1 MRGIA
6 IVLLA
11 AMKNANLKIKKVGL
25 FICPFYLLIF
35 NTFAQ
40 AQPIVPAADGTGTA
54 VTPSGNRYDINGGS
68 LSGDGANLFHSFGQ
82 FGLNEG
88 QIANFLTNPGIQNI
102 LARIAGGDA
111 SLINGLITVTGGNSN
126 LFLINPAGIVFGPNA
141 SLNVPAAFTA
151 TTATGVG
158 FGSNLFNAAGTNNFS
173 ALVGTPNAFY
183 FGAGVPGSI
192 VNAGNLAVT
201 PGQNLALLGGT
212 VVSTGQLS
220 APGGQIT
227 VAAVPG
233 DRVLRIS
240 QPGHLLSLEIPTG
253 GNFGNSQQTLNPISL
268 PQLLTGTG
276 QNQAAGVAVA
286 DDGSVR
292 LVSSGL
298 QVNSGDVAISANI
311 SGLPELNAGSA
322 NLSAAGNLTLAG
334 ARLQTMGD
342 LSLLGS
348 DAVRVRDS
356 AQNPFLA
363 LAGGN
368 LYIQGDRTIDILTQN
383 AIGGLSLPAQFQSGG
398 NLSLVSNG
406 VISGDSHFVSGS
418 NFSVRNLS
426 GMPGN
431 FVSLFDPIISSE
443 GDVFFGDYTGVSLKV
458 EAKGSIVADEITIT
472 GPDIALGNEN
482 LSRDEDIATLRS
494 SPALILRAGV
504 PNLKNPPNP
513 GTDSLGEDAIFI
525 DSSLSNNLIYVDN
538 ISAGGPVILSALGN
552 ILTRDI
558 NGGLINIE
566 SSEGSVI
573 VGGRLISSST
583 IDIQALNN
591 IILTSDISRAD
602 INGSISLNTLG
613 GNIET
618 RSIDTGTSGAIQ
630 LSAFGDVNF
639 GNLQGSN
646 VDIVSSSGE
655 LGVLSDP
662 NIIVFNT
669 APVNITASENISLRA
684 FRDLTVGNLNAASVN
699 NATSIT
705 GSVVTGAIATSGDVV
720 ILAGQDINTRAITVN
735 PVATNPVN
743 PIIPTVN
750 LNADNNILVDSINAP
765 GATIALRATRNLK
778 AGILVGRSVDLNSA
792 RGNIEIGNTSSL
804 EDINV
809 IASENVIAQNLLGTI
824 VNVNS
829 NFGGINIRGNTE
841 ATTGNVNLT
850 AQLDVNSQDLRGVGV
865 NVNSNSGRIEIGNTD
880 ATTGNVDLTAQ
891 LDLTASRD
899 LTVGN
904 LNAANVNASSS
915 TGSVVTGTI
924 ATSGDIRIVAGGD
937 INTRAIT
944 VNPVATNPV
953 NPIIPTVNL
962 NADNNILVDSINA
975 PEATIALRATRNLT
989 AGILVGRSVD
999 LNSARG
1005 NIEIGNTSSLENIN
1019 VIASEN
1025 VIAQNLLGTI
1035 VNVNSN
1041 FGGINIRGNTEAT
1054 TGNVNLIAQLD
1065 VNSQDLRGV
1074 GVNVNSNSGR
1084 IAIGNTTAT
1093 SENVNLTAQ
1102 LDVNTGDL
1110 RGVGVNVNSNSRG
1123 INIFGNTDAT
1133 GNVNLTAPLDVN
1145 SRDLR
1150 GVGVDITSSRGTV
1163 STGNINAAESVGI
1176 LGGNE
1181 IRIGPI
1187 NVNAVGA
1194 DRTSTVNLNAQN
1206 DISIESINAPG
1217 GKVDIATPGF
1227 VRVTGTFDQNGT
1239 DVSISTL
1246 SDTQAG
1252 TVRIAH
1258 GGGNVN
1264 PPTPF
1269 AVGDATTNGTA
1280 GAIVSNALGTIT
1292 QGRSFIGSYTQ
1303 GNSAIV
1309 TTNQPPVNDPD
1320 PKTPPLDFRDPNGPL
1335 TPEQQ
1340 QNLNRISLDIGKP
1353 ADRMLP
1359 ERIQS
1364 PRGLR
1369 NFINLNIRDSV
1380 IQSAFRSDIERNLE
1394 AGNISA
1400 AMSLLDKSFS
1410 QEFLEYFGRNISD
1423 ELISPEEI
1431 KKKLASIGAETR
1443 TKPSLI
1449 YLFSQPE
1456 KLNLVLIT
1464 SCGEMVYKSV
1474 PSANR
1479 EELLKVVT
1487 QFRNE
1492 ITKPGVRTTTSYLP
1506 SSQQLYKWMIAPLE
1520 DSLKKCE
1527 TDTIS
1532 FVVDRGLRGMPFAAL
1547 HDGQQFLVE
1556 KYSLSLMPS
1565 MNLTDTR
1572 YVDIRNSQ
1580 VLAMGASQFSDLN
1593 PLPAVPAEIA
1603 TISREWQGVSFLN
1616 EGFTLENLKQQHQ
1629 SRPFGVIHL
1638 ATHGE
1643 FRPGVPSNSFIQL
1656 WDSRLRL
1663 DQLGDL
1669 RLNDPPVNLLVL
1681 SACRTAVGDAQA
1693 ELGFGGLAL
1702 QAGVQTA
1709 VGSLWYVSDEG
1720 TLGLMSEFYQQL
1732 KTAGIKGAALRQA
1745 QIAMLRGEVRLEG
1758 GRLRGSSRGEGV
1770 ELPVSLQGFADLK
1783 LSHPYYWSAFVMI
1796 GSPW

>member
-1 MRGIA
+1 
-6 IVLLA
+6 
-11 AMKNANLKIKKVGL
+11 MKNANLKIKKVGL
-25 FICPFYLLIF
+25 FICPFSLLIF

-88 QIANFLTNPGIQNI
+88 QIANFLTNSAIQNI
-102 LARIAGGDA
+102 LARIAGGNP

-141 SLNVPAAFTA
+141 SLNVPAGFTA
-151 TTATGVG
+151 TTANGVG
-158 FGSNLFNAAGTNNFS
+158 FGSNLFNAAGINNFS

-233 DRVLRIS
+233 TQVLRIS
-240 QPGHLLSLEIPTG
+240 QPGHLLSLEIATG
-253 GNFGNSQQTLNPISL
+253 GNFDNSQQSLNPVSL

-292 LVSSGL
+292 LVGSGL
-298 QVNSGDVAISANI
+298 QVNSGDVAISTNI
-311 SGLPELNAGSA
+311 SGLGLLNAGSA

-356 AQNPFLA
+356 AENPFMA
-363 LAGGN
+363 RAGGN

-458 EAKGSIVADEITIT
+458 EAKGSIVGEDITIT

-482 LSRDEDIATLRS
+482 LSADPDIAILRS

-504 PNLKNPPNP
+504 PNLANPANS

-525 DSSLSNNLIYVDN
+525 GSLLSNNLISVEN

-552 ILTRDI
+552 IATRDI
-558 NGGLINIE
+558 NGGRISLE
-566 SSEGSVI
+566 SREGEVI
-573 VGGRLISSST
+573 VGGRLISNST
-583 IDIQALNN
+583 INIQAFNN
-591 IILTSDISRAD
+591 IILTNDISRAD
-602 INGSISLNTLG
+602 INGNISLNTVA

-618 RSIDTGTSGAIQ
+618 RSIDTGTSGAIE
-630 LSAFGDVNF
+630 LRASGNVNF

-662 NIIVFNT
+662 NIITFNT
-669 APVNITASENISLRA
+669 APVNITASENIR
-684 FRDLTVGNLNAASVN
+684 
-699 NATSIT
+699 
-705 GSVVTGAIATSGDVV
+705 
-720 ILAGQDINTRAITVN
+720 
-735 PVATNPVN
+735 
-743 PIIPTVN
+743 
-750 LNADNNILVDSINAP
+750 
-765 GATIALRATRNLK
+765 
-778 AGILVGRSVDLNSA
+778 
-792 RGNIEIGNTSSL
+792 
-804 EDINV
+804 
-809 IASENVIAQNLLGTI
+809 
-824 VNVNS
+824 
-829 NFGGINIRGNTE
+829 
-841 ATTGNVNLT
+841 
-850 AQLDVNSQDLRGVGV
+850 
-865 NVNSNSGRIEIGNTD
+865 
-880 ATTGNVDLTAQ
+880 
-891 LDLTASRD
+891 LTASRD

-904 LNAANVNASSS
+904 LNAASVNASSS
-915 TGSVVTGTI
+915 TGSVNTG
-924 ATSGDIRIVAGGD
+924 A
-937 INTRAIT
+937 INTTGDVIILAQQLINTGIIT
-944 VNPVATNPV
+944 VNPAATNPV
-953 NPIIPTVNL
+953 NRIPTVNL
-962 NADNNILVDSINA
+962 DAQTNINVVSIDA
-975 PEATIALRATRNLT
+975 GTGTIALRASNDLK
-989 AGILVGRSVD
+989 AGSLQGGTVTV
-999 LNSARG
+999 NSERG
-1005 NIEIGNTSSLENIN
+1005 TIALGNTTSIENIN
-1019 VIASEN
+1019 VIGSEN
-1025 VIAQNLLGTI
+1025 VSSGDLLGTI
-1035 VNVNSN
+1035 VNVNSTS
-1041 FGGINIRGNTEAT
+1041 GSIDIGSATATENTVDLRAS
-1054 TGNVNLIAQLD
+1054 GNVNSGA
-1065 VNSQDLRGV
+1065 LRGV
-1074 GVNVNSNSGR
+1074 GVNVNSTLGS
-1084 IAIGNTTAT
+1084 
-1093 SENVNLTAQ
+1093 
-1102 LDVNTGDL
+1102 
-1110 RGVGVNVNSNSRG
+1110 
-1123 INIFGNTDAT
+1123 INIGGNTDATT
-1133 GNVNLTAPLDVN
+1133 GNVNLTAAGNVN
-1145 SRDLR
+1145 SGELR
-1150 GVGVDITSSRGTV
+1150 GVGVDVTSTRGTV
-1163 STGNINAAESVGI
+1163 STGNISASERVGI
-1176 LGGNE
+1176 LARNE
-1181 IRIGPI
+1181 IAIGKI
-1187 NVNAVGA
+1187 NVNPVVRI

-1206 DISIESINAPG
+1206 DISVASINAPG
-1217 GKVDIATPGF
+1217 GNVEIATPGL

-1239 DVSISTL
+1239 PVSISTL
-1246 SDTQAG
+1246 GDTQRG
-1252 TVRIAH
+1252 TVTIRH
-1258 GGGNVN
+1258 GGGDVN
-1264 PPTPF
+1264 PPIPF
-1269 AVGDATTNGTA
+1269 SVGDATTNGTG
-1280 GAIVSNALGTIT
+1280 GAIASNALGTIT
-1292 QGRSFIGSYTQ
+1292 QGRSFINSYTQ

-1309 TTNQPPVNDPD
+1309 TTNQPGP
-1320 PKTPPLDFRDPNGPL
+1320 TPPGPTPPGPTPPGPTPPGPNLPGPNLPGPNLPGTNLPGTNLPGPNLPGTNLPGPNLPGTNLPPRLPGDRPLFDRGRAFFFDPNQPF
-1335 TPEQQ
+1335 TPEQR
-1340 QNLNRISLDIGKP
+1340 QNQNRISRDIGKP
-1353 ADRMLP
+1353 GDRMPP

-1369 NFINLNIRDSV
+1369 NFINSNIRDSV
-1380 IQSAFRSDIERNLE
+1380 IQSASRIDIRKNLE
-1394 AGNISA
+1394 VGNISA
-1400 AMSLLDKSFS
+1400 ALSLLDKSFS
-1410 QEFLEYFGRNISD
+1410 QEFQEYFGSNIS
-1423 ELISPEEI
+1423 EESISTDKI
-1431 KKKLASIGAETR
+1431 KEKLASMGAETR

-1464 SCGEMVYKSV
+1464 SCGEVVYKSV
-1474 PSANR
+1474 ESASR
-1479 EELLKVVT
+1479 QEVLRVVT

-1492 ITKPGVRTTTSYLP
+1492 ITKPGVRGTTSYLP
-1506 SSQQLYKWMIAPLE
+1506 SSQQLYKWMIAPVE
-1520 DSLKKCE
+1520 DSLKKCQ

-1532 FVVDRGLRGMPFAAL
+1532 FVVDRGLRGIPFAAL

-1565 MNLTDTR
+1565 INLTDSR

-1580 VLAMGASQFSDLN
+1580 VLAMGASQFSELN
-1593 PLPAVPAEIA
+1593 PLLAVPTEIA
-1603 TISREWQGVSFLN
+1603 AISRQWPGVSFLN
-1616 EGFTLENLKQQHQ
+1616 EGFTLENLKRQHQ
-1629 SRPFGVIHL
+1629 SRPFGIIHL

-1643 FRPGVPSNSFIQL
+1643 FRPGLPSNSFIQL

-1663 DQLGDL
+1663 DQLRDL
-1669 RLNDPPVNLLVL
+1669 RLNDPQVNLLVL

-1732 KTAGIKGAALRQA
+1732 KTARIKAAALRQA
-1745 QIAMLRGEVRLEG
+1745 QIAMLRGDVRLEG

-1770 ELPVSLQGFADLK
+1770 ELPASLQGFEDLK